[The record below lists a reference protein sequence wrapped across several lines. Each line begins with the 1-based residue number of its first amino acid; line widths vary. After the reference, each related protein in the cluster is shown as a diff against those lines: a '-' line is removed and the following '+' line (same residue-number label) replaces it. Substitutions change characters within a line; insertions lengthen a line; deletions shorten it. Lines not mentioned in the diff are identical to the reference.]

1 MCACRSTISEG
12 FQNIHKHG
20 IHIPYTRIIHEI
32 HKVPSPKRANHE
44 PRQRD
49 VSPKKDVS
57 RHLDAITIINPS
69 SNQNKAVVLI

>member
-1 MCACRSTISEG
+1 MRMQVDDKRRFSKTYTSMVY
-12 FQNIHKHG
+12 
-20 IHIPYTRIIHEI
+20 IPYTRIIHEI
-32 HKVPSPKRANHE
+32 HKVPFPKRANHE

-57 RHLDAITIINPS
+57 RHLDAITIINPL